1 MTPDIRQP
9 APPLCDDSSKKL
21 TVLVCMG
28 IVAGMVGLAFVAAP
42 LYSLFCKL
50 TGFGGVP
57 LVDTAAINVPVGS
70 HKVKVRFDANV
81 APGLAWRFV
90 PETPEITVRVG
101 AVTTASYRIENTGT
115 APATGIASYNVQPD
129 IAGGYFVKIACF
141 CFTDTTLQP
150 GESREETVVFYVDP
164 AIAEDV
170 DGKAIPSITL
180 SYTFFRPKN
189 GTMAA
194 TPET

>member
-1 MTPDIRQP
+1 MTTDVRHPDP
-9 APPLCDDSSKKL
+9 TPSEDNSKRL
-21 TVLVCMG
+21 TVFVCLG
-28 IVAGMVGLAFVAAP
+28 IVVGMVGLAFVAVP

-50 TGFGGVP
+50 TGFGGTP
-57 LVDTAAINVPVGS
+57 LVDTASIGVPVGS

-81 APGLAWRFV
+81 APGLAWRFI

-101 AVTTASYRIENTGT
+101 EVTTASYRIENTGT
-115 APATGIASYNVQPD
+115 SPATGVASYNVQPD

-189 GTMAA
+189 GTVAA